1 MSFLAKILT
10 KTITKVI
17 KNLTNFEVAI
27 DSLIDRFKEACPPK
41 DELLQI
47 VKQKNQIQGALE
59 SVVGAFTTV
68 EATAETTN
76 TIVTTVET
84 AVKVIK
90 SIPVP
95 TSFPPGAGIPIN
107 VITILADSLDT
118 LGDLLKGAKGALKVV
133 PSAGKTITDAAQII
147 IKKLQLLD
155 GVLNVCIEELAE
167 GMNQAE
173 KNELINEIGNV
184 AALAGNFENIELNAA
199 NEANLLSQLSPN
211 STDPFLYQKQPTIWV
226 PVDPNGDFENGDIDP
241 SSGQQIIK
249 NENGKFGYYAGLD
262 WRLTIEYND
271 DNPMSFPQRRIRATN
286 INDSFYNI
294 YKGVN
299 IFNIGPPANSVE
311 DIGKYSYSTSVKVL
325 IDEVKF
331 NIDSSNVRWWQR
343 KWNEENMLA
352 ANEID
357 REGESTG
364 NTTGGNSTTPG
375 NSGPIP
381 DPVEILLPGSA
392 TMDDLKIP
400 LPIVQNGSGT
410 YFKQIPIRVNQN
422 NQSVMLTID
431 TGGNDVYNEN
441 VQGDYGQPEYGRY
454 LQGEVKV
461 KINSN
466 YNAEGNVVT
475 FKTADRQIINFPI
488 TYNTTGTYTLRYEVV
503 TQMDIQDDQG
513 GMISLSIVS

>member
-1 MSFLAKILT
+1 
-10 KTITKVI
+10 
-17 KNLTNFEVAI
+17 
-27 DSLIDRFKEACPPK
+27 
-41 DELLQI
+41 
-47 VKQKNQIQGALE
+47 
-59 SVVGAFTTV
+59 
-68 EATAETTN
+68 
-76 TIVTTVET
+76 
-84 AVKVIK
+84 
-90 SIPVP
+90 
-95 TSFPPGAGIPIN
+95 
-107 VITILADSLDT
+107 
-118 LGDLLKGAKGALKVV
+118 
-133 PSAGKTITDAAQII
+133 
-147 IKKLQLLD
+147 
-155 GVLNVCIEELAE
+155 
-167 GMNQAE
+167 
-173 KNELINEIGNV
+173 
-184 AALAGNFENIELNAA
+184 
-199 NEANLLSQLSPN
+199 
-211 STDPFLYQKQPTIWV
+211 
-226 PVDPNGDFENGDIDP
+226 
-241 SSGQQIIK
+241 
-249 NENGKFGYYAGLD
+249 
-262 WRLTIEYND
+262 
-271 DNPMSFPQRRIRATN
+271 
-286 INDSFYNI
+286 
-294 YKGVN
+294 
-299 IFNIGPPANSVE
+299 
-311 DIGKYSYSTSVKVL
+311 
-325 IDEVKF
+325 
-331 NIDSSNVRWWQR
+331 
-343 KWNEENMLA
+343 MLA

-357 REGESTG
+357 REGESTGTG